1 MKKLLLL
8 AALLSPLS
16 AGAADDFL
24 AYINNK
30 YSFSVDYP
38 ASFIGQGDPD
48 AGDGQVF
55 TSPDNDASLTASAHY
70 CGEGLDSPAS
80 FLADHQQDSG
90 LKITYSRQTKTLAV
104 VSGTKGSR
112 IFYDKLVTNGV
123 QCAKFSLEYE
133 SAQRER
139 YNPLV
144 AHIGASLKQWSD

>member
-30 YSFSVDYP
+30 YSYSVDYP

-70 CGEGLDSPAS
+70 CGEDLDSPAR
-80 FLADHQQDSG
+80 FLADHQQDSA